1 MKGRRILAPAGLA
14 LRPTPNKVRE
24 ALFNILS
31 DQIKGA
37 SMLDLYAGTGA
48 IGIEALSRGA
58 RHVSFVEQNRK
69 HLKYLRKNLKT
80 CLLTN
85 ESSLFGTTASIFLKR
100 KTRSYRLIFLDPPY
114 LSSEIEVLLPRLKE
128 GDMISANGS
137 IIIEHFYKK
146 MLPQEIGNIYLIK
159 KRKYGETALSFY
171 GKK

>member
-1 MKGRRILAPAGLA
+1 MKGRKISSPSGLA

-31 DQIKGA
+31 GQIIGA

-58 RHVSFVEQNRK
+58 EHVSFVEQNRN
-69 HLKYLRKNLKT
+69 HLEYIRKNLKT

-85 ESSLFGTTASIFLKR
+85 KSSLFGITASDFLKR
-100 KTRSYRLIFLDPPY
+100 KTKSYHLVFLDPPY
-114 LSSEIEVLLPRLKE
+114 LGSQIEVLLPRLQE
-128 GDMISANGS
+128 GDMISPSGS
-137 IIIEHFYKK
+137 IVIEHFYKK
-146 MLPQEIGNIYLIK
+146 KLPEEIGNIYLIK
-159 KRKYGETALSFY
+159 RYKYGETLLSFY